1 LPISPLFIYSA
12 FSCHAAIVE
21 VDANTGRFK
30 IQRYVTAE
38 DVGRMINPQIVEGQ
52 VQGGVVQGLS
62 NAMFEE
68 FVYDE
73 NGQQMTSTFE
83 NYKLATSADVPYI
96 EVTEACTP
104 CPYTPLGTRGLGEGI
119 PGPVP
124 GCAGQ
129 CGV

>member
-1 LPISPLFIYSA
+1 
-12 FSCHAAIVE
+12 
-21 VDANTGRFK
+21 
-30 IQRYVTAE
+30 
-38 DVGRMINPQIVEGQ
+38 MINPQIVEGQ

-62 NAMFEE
+62 NAVFEE

-104 CPYTPLGTRGLGEGI
+104 CPYTPLGTRALWSM
-119 PGPVP
+119 P
-124 GCAGQ
+124 CAMRYSRWAWKSSICRCARTESGRRSKRREKRNRV
-129 CGV
+129 G